1 LPCYLTIRTPPPQ
14 LHLRQEYPDGFQGV
28 QLDEQETLHAVAT
41 AAMIQATRAERE
53 VMQVGTS
60 SDGYNSAPEASLFDA
75 GTGGGD
81 EWVVVQGLPGNDE
94 AGEPNGTAYHTRIV
108 DEDGGLVV
116 EVRAMAADAGAVAAR
131 VRVGDYSWQ
140 LEQPLLEVE
149 MDGVARVVQYHTPS
163 GTGGGTRACGFNLGL
178 CGAVL
183 PMNVL
188 TPKEVTWW
196 LVVGSW

>member
-1 LPCYLTIRTPPPQ
+1 
-14 LHLRQEYPDGFQGV
+14 
-28 QLDEQETLHAVAT
+28 
-41 AAMIQATRAERE
+41 MIQATRAERE

-75 GTGGGD
+75 GAGGGD

-188 TPKEVTWW
+188 TPKEVSWW
-196 LVVGSW
+196 LVVGGWWLMVVGWRLLVGGWCVYAVWWVAFGPYHLNRLTSLPPRHLI